1 MSWTDP
7 DGARRSVRTA
17 EPTARSP
24 SWPRRF
30 GGEVPDLSVSRPTLE
45 DVYLEMVGLQG

>member
-1 MSWTDP
+1 
-7 DGARRSVRTA
+7 VRTA
-17 EPTARSP
+17 EPTRTVTELAASL
-24 SWPRRF
+24 